1 MIITIL
7 PNSMDFHAVAYNEK
21 KVEQGMAELIEVRNF
36 PTLSVKDYSADNF
49 REYLELYSNR
59 NDHIKTAQ
67 FHVAI
72 SCKGQEYTHAQLLEI
87 AHLYLREMGYDNE
100 GQPLLVYAHHDTPNN
115 HIHIITSRISPD
127 GRKINDSMEKKRSR
141 EITERIMAEY
151 GVKIRNGGD
160 ANPSV
165 GESRVEAEKL
175 AKAALS
181 YRYTSKAQFCAILES
196 LGYDCKEDD
205 ANPIIHFYK
214 GGEEQATID
223 VQQIMHH
230 AQRKFELEQKRR
242 RQLRAILQK
251 YRNLSANKEE
261 LAASMKRKFGI
272 SLVFLGR
279 KDSPYGYFV
288 VDHKNKAVFK
298 GGEFLSIKE
307 LLQFEDATTRFARIG
322 ATIDEL
328 LHDNPNLSTSDI
340 NRVLYRQFGTK
351 IHRGTVSWNGETITL
366 RQSVV
371 DQLHDNYLAS
381 RGIKPKEPVILPPQ
395 QTHRTSSLGTMVR
408 SENPLSS
415 PGGSSD
421 VNRENEVNGS
431 MDMSVDNEETQRMKW
446 RR

>member
-1 MIITIL
+1 
-7 PNSMDFHAVAYNEK
+7 
-21 KVEQGMAELIEVRNF
+21 
-36 PTLSVKDYSADNF
+36 
-49 REYLELYSNR
+49 
-59 NDHIKTAQ
+59 
-67 FHVAI
+67 
-72 SCKGQEYTHAQLLEI
+72 
-87 AHLYLREMGYDNE
+87 
-100 GQPLLVYAHHDTPNN
+100 
-115 HIHIITSRISPD
+115 
-127 GRKINDSMEKKRSR
+127 
-141 EITERIMAEY
+141 MAEY
-151 GVKIRNGGD
+151 GVKIGNGGD

-307 LLQFEDATTRFARIG
+307 LLQFEDATTRFARIE

-328 LHDNPNLSTSDI
+328 LHDNPNLTTSDI
-340 NRVLYRQFGTK
+340 NRVLYRQFGTR